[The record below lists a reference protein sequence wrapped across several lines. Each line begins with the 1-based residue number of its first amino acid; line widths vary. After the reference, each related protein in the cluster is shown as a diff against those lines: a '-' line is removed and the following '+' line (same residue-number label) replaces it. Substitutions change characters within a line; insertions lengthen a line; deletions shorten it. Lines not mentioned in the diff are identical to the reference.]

1 MDNGYLMEFLHT
13 GIMAAQRFTI
23 GSEVDG
29 DLHDELKRLGLGHIS
44 GILDA
49 LGVMQWDDLGLLS
62 DDELAEAGVRL
73 VQRKRLRL
81 AAGNAASGLRASEV
95 APGASEPLLLLPDLV
110 PRCLA
115 ASLLL
120 PPAAALSVSPPAVR
134 LDAYGGTAEAEA
146 GMAASSGEPVCAG

>member
-1 MDNGYLMEFLHT
+1 MLLQAF
-13 GIMAAQRFTI
+13 AQRFTV

-29 DLHDELKRLGLGHIS
+29 DLHDELERLGLGHIS

-81 AAGNAASGLRASEV
+81 AAGNAATGVRAPEF
-95 APGASEPLLLLPDLV
+95 APGTSETLLLLPALSQQP
-110 PRCLA
+110 PRPMHRCSRQRYQLA
-115 ASLLL
+115 LL
-120 PPAAALSVSPPAVR
+120 PW
-134 LDAYGGTAEAEA
+134 
-146 GMAASSGEPVCAG
+146 ASSRRSVRRRQ